1 MGTVELDNTKSPR
14 TFWINSSWIFDVF
27 EPAMVNLWPRCR
39 PHGYMW
45 LRACS
50 QEPKPGRIFCSG
62 VITVSGAI
70 HNSYNHL
77 ELPSTCHYVQM
88 ELACWCVYTQDID
101 SFFEIFC
108 LWHFSDLMI
117 CFQTQTYLLQFLVK
131 TIFVSTSPNRLVEEV
146 VSRALDFIP
155 PTLQLMEWG
164 CEPHHLH

>member
-1 MGTVELDNTKSPR
+1 MFLSQLW
-14 TFWINSSWIFDVF
+14 WISDHV
-27 EPAMVNLWPRCR
+27 AAHMVTCNWERVHRNQNQVVYL
-39 PHGYMW
+39 
-45 LRACS
+45 
-50 QEPKPGRIFCSG
+50 CSG
-62 VITVSGAI
+62 VIRVSGAI